1 MATTFKISPGGTMEK
16 LSYTQCLE
24 ELFALGRFGIKL
36 ELDTVAGMLER
47 LGSPQKT
54 FHAVHIAGTNGKGS
68 VASTIASILKATGV
82 TTGLYTSPH
91 LIKFNERF
99 DVNGVQVSDD
109 EIVDAYMA
117 VKAVDTGARKAT
129 YFELTTTM
137 AFYLFALKKVTWA
150 VIETGMGGRLDATN
164 VLTPALSIITNLS
177 IEHTDYLGN
186 TLEEIAAEKAG
197 IIKPGVPVITGV
209 SQPQALAVIKATARK
224 LGAPIYVMGDDFS
237 TIAVNDKPASPFDY
251 QGIFLFFKKLEIPLP
266 GAHQIQNAAL
276 ALGACELLS
285 TPGANTF
292 HPPAITPETMRQGL
306 AATKWPGR
314 LEYILHDPHVILDGA
329 HNLHAAENLARF
341 LQAEGKAPHLT
352 LVLGVLNDKPYRKML
367 EYLVPIAHRIIFT
380 RPKINRNLDPEILR
394 EISRDL
400 TQVEATVIDDV
411 GEAVVH
417 AIDTA
422 PPAGTVCIAGS
433 LYVVGEAR
441 SCILNKYLK

>member
-1 MATTFKISPGGTMEK
+1 MEK
-16 LSYTQCLE
+16 LSYHQCLE

-36 ELDTVAGMLER
+36 ELDTVAGILER
-47 LGSPQKT
+47 LGSPEKT
-54 FHAVHIAGTNGKGS
+54 FYTVHIAGTNGKGS
-68 VASTIASILKATGV
+68 IASTIASILKSTGV
-82 TTGLYTSPH
+82 ATGLYTSPH

-99 DVNGVQVSDD
+99 AINGVQVSDD

-117 VKAVDTGARKAT
+117 VKAVDTGERKAT

-164 VLTPALSIITNLS
+164 VLNPALSIITNLS

-186 TLEEIAAEKAG
+186 TLEEIAGEKAG

-209 SQPQALAVIKATARK
+209 SQPEALAVIKATAQK
-224 LGAPIYVMGDDFS
+224 QGAPLYVMGDDFS
-237 TIAVNDKPASPFDY
+237 TTAVNDKPSSPFDY
-251 QGIFLFFKKLEIPLP
+251 QGISLSLKGLETPLP

-276 ALGACELLS
+276 ALGACELLC
-285 TPGANTF
+285 TPGTTNPQ
-292 HPPAITPETMRQGL
+292 PPAITPETIRQGL
-306 AATKWPGR
+306 AATQWPGR

-341 LQAEGKAPHLT
+341 LKEEGKAPHLT
-352 LVLGVLNDKPYRKML
+352 LVIGVLDDKPYRKML
-367 EYLVPIAHRIIFT
+367 EYLVPTAHRIIFT

-394 EISRDL
+394 ENSRDL
-400 TQVEATVIDDV
+400 TQVETTVIDDV
-411 GEAVVH
+411 GEAVIH

-422 PPAGTVCIAGS
+422 PPEGTVCVAGS

-441 SCILNKYLK
+441 SCILDKYIKKIDFS